1 MSKIR
6 EQAEAIFAWGKTQPG
21 YKIYWEQH
29 SRSTARAAEA
39 IARAMKKDQL
49 DPDMAYAV
57 GLLHDIGRVKMKHA
71 GLKHPIFGYEILMEK
86 GLEIP
91 ARISMTHTYYG
102 FPTLNRDE
110 FWEGMEE
117 DTIRMTQEY
126 MLRVRIDD
134 YDRLIQLC
142 DNMCHHTGIMT
153 ISDRFSDILIRHNIR
168 RAGEHLRRLY
178 DLKLYFD
185 DKIEGNIYELFREEI
200 IETTMDEP
208 NGIYTKILKNT
219 EETD

>member
-21 YKIYWEQH
+21 YKICWEQH
-29 SRSTARAAEA
+29 SRSTARAAET

-110 FWEGMEE
+110 FWEGMDE
-117 DTIRMTQEY
+117 DTIRRTQEY
-126 MLRVRIDD
+126 MLRV
-134 YDRLIQLC
+134 
-142 DNMCHHTGIMT
+142 
-153 ISDRFSDILIRHNIR
+153 
-168 RAGEHLRRLY
+168 
-178 DLKLYFD
+178 
-185 DKIEGNIYELFREEI
+185 
-200 IETTMDEP
+200 TMD
-208 NGIYTKILKNT
+208 
-219 EETD
+219 D